1 MDPLTVLLLGLLV
14 LVYLNLLGRRR
25 AQRERTALLTRLVPG
40 AEIVTTSGL
49 HGTVLEVSDDGPLV
63 LQIAPGTDVRWEKL
77 AVGRIVTSPA
87 DAATSTEPID
97 EPGPERPVD
106 EPGLEPQ
113 AQEPAVR
120 PNGDSRP
127 DTAPPDRA

>member
-14 LVYLNLLGRRR
+14 LVYLNLLGRRK
-25 AQRERTALLTRLVPG
+25 AQRERTALLNRLVPG

-49 HGTVLEVSDDGPLV
+49 HGTVVEVNDEGPLV
-63 LQIAPGTDVRWEKL
+63 LQIAPGTTVRWEKL
-77 AVGRIVTSPA
+77 AVGRILTSPA
-87 DAATSTEPID
+87 DAAPSIES
-97 EPGPERPVD
+97 VD
-106 EPGLEPQ
+106 EPVAEPGVEPGVERP

>member
-14 LVYLNLLGRRR
+14 LVYLNFLGRRR
-25 AQRERTALLTRLVPG
+25 AQRDRAALQVRLVPG

-49 HGTVLEVSDDGPLV
+49 LATVVEVGDDGPLV
-63 LQIAPGTDVRWEKL
+63 LRIAPGTVVRWERL

-87 DAATSTEPID
+87 DGAPSAEPAGA
-97 EPGPERPVD
+97 EPEPSSEQPVERHA
-106 EPGLEPQ
+106 E
-113 AQEPAVR
+113 EPAVR
-120 PNGDSRP
+120 PNGDSRT

>member
-14 LVYLNLLGRRR
+14 LVYLNFLGRRR
-25 AQRERTALLTRLVPG
+25 AQRDRAALLTRLVPG

-49 HGTVLEVSDDGPLV
+49 HATVVEVSDDGPLV
-63 LQIAPGTDVRWEKL
+63 LQIAPGTVVRWEKL
-77 AVGRIVTSPA
+77 AVGRVLTSPA
-87 DAATSTEPID
+87 DAVTSTE
-97 EPGPERPVD
+97 PVD
-106 EPGLEPQ
+106 EPGLEQP